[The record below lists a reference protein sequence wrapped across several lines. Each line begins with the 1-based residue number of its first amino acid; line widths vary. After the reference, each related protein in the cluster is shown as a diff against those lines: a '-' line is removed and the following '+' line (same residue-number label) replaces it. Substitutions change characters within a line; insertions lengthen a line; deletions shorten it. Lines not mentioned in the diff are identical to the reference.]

1 MMRNP
6 QRKAR
11 HALVYIILAG
21 LMLAATACSYTSPA
35 AFVSPLEPPKPPAA
49 AS

>member
-11 HALVYIILAG
+11 HALVYVILAG
-21 LMLAATACSYTSPA
+21 LMLAATACSNTLSGCFRVPA
-35 AFVSPLEPPKPPAA
+35 
-49 AS
+49 